1 MAGILIMENVSKFVE
16 IIKLQSYHKNNVI
29 QLIFKYV
36 LIVNNNVVL
45 IVCIAQVTVI
55 AISVSIIFYYQ
66 MENAYRIVGMA
77 L

>member
-29 QLIFKYV
+29 QPIFKYV

-66 MENAYRIVGMA
+66 MENVYHIVGMA

>member
-1 MAGILIMENVSKFVE
+1 MENVSKFVE

-29 QLIFKYV
+29 QPIFKYV

>member
-45 IVCIAQVTVI
+45 IVCIARVTVI

>member
-45 IVCIAQVTVI
+45 IVYIAQVTVI

-66 MENAYRIVGMA
+66 MENVYHIVGMA

>member
-29 QLIFKYV
+29 QLIFKFV
-36 LIVNNNVVL
+36 LIVNNNVVP
-45 IVCIAQVTVI
+45 IVCIALVLAI

-66 MENAYRIVGMA
+66 MENVYHIVVMV
-77 L
+77 

>member
-1 MAGILIMENVSKFVE
+1 MAGILIMENVSKLVE

-45 IVCIAQVTVI
+45 IVYIAQVTVI

-66 MENAYRIVGMA
+66 MENVYHIVGMA

>member
-45 IVCIAQVTVI
+45 IVCIARVTVI

-66 MENAYRIVGMA
+66 MENAYHIVGMA